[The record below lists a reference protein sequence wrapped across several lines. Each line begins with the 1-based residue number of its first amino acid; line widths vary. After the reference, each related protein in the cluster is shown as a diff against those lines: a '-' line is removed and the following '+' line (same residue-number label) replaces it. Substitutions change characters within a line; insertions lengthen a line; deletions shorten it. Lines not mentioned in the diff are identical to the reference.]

1 MTSSETD
8 WLDAEPAPAPQ
19 KPAAKAEA
27 RTPRRATKKGKRPV
41 ALVRALRALTQEKR
55 YFLQMLLE
63 SMTYR
68 EAEDRFINAGYPKR
82 DRATF
87 WRWRQEPVFAEALG
101 HAYEYQLQ
109 VSQLSK
115 ARLVSDAEKV
125 KQIAL
130 EPKPILYKGRK
141 TKHKEVDLGA
151 AMRAVEFQGK
161 AIGITDPD
169 QRGVKVN
176 IDIDFSGRAE
186 GVTIEGEVEET
197 MAVD

>member
-1 MTSSETD
+1 MSTDTD
-8 WLDAEPAPAPQ
+8 WLDAEETPSRKAV
-19 KPAAKAEA
+19 AK
-27 RTPRRATKKGKRPV
+27 PRRATKKGRRPV
-41 ALVRALRALTQEKR
+41 AMVRALRALTQEKR

-68 EAEDRFINAGYPKR
+68 EAEDRHKAAGYPKR
-82 DRATF
+82 DRATY

-101 HAYEYQLQ
+101 HAQDYQLQ

-115 ARLVSDAEKV
+115 ARLMSDAENI
-125 KQIAL
+125 KQEAL
-130 EPKPILYKGRK
+130 TPKPILYKGRK

-161 AIGITDPD
+161 GLGITDPD
-169 QRGVKVN
+169 QRGIKVN

-197 MAVD
+197 MVVD